1 MAKKET
7 KAPTEKIEREYI
19 IPVRKQVRVV
29 PRYKNANKAIKTIK
43 EFLARHMKIRDRDL
57 DKIKLDRFLNEAV
70 WARGIK
76 KPPMKIKVRAVKE
89 NGIVRAYLVDM
100 PDKLKFKKI
109 REDKIEKA
117 SADAIQKKK
126 TLMEKAKESVTG
138 TTPAAKPEEQTEEE
152 KKEEKEKAASGA
164 EATAKMEKAAA
175 KQIKHSA
182 GGKTKE
188 PKRPQRKALA
198 K

>member
-1 MAKKET
+1 
-7 KAPTEKIEREYI
+7 
-19 IPVRKQVRVV
+19 
-29 PRYKNANKAIKTIK
+29 
-43 EFLARHMKIRDRDL
+43 
-57 DKIKLDRFLNEAV
+57 
-70 WARGIK
+70 
-76 KPPMKIKVRAVKE
+76 MKIKVRAVNE
-89 NGIVRAYLVDM
+89 GDIVTGYLVDM
-100 PDKLKFKKI
+100 PDKLKFKKL
-109 REDKIEKA
+109 REEKIEKA

-126 TLMEKAKESVTG
+126 TLMEKAKEAATG
-138 TTPAAKPEEQTEEE
+138 TAPAAKPEERTEEE
-152 KKEEKEKAASGA
+152 KEEEKEKAKSGA